1 MLDIKRFF
9 PQVGVRMQ
17 LFFAAIIWLL
27 GAGMILR
34 LAMIYLVQV
43 GNHHWWIPPLG
54 LLFGL
59 LKAYFLMIPSAA
71 KTIERI
77 RKQGRSW
84 LFNSYAPRVYLMVGG
99 MIAIG
104 VALRLLGPTDI
115 LGYQMFLAVLYLTI
129 GVGMFLSD
137 GVFLAALRKDAAR
150 KRAEEKQH

>member
-1 MLDIKRFF
+1 MSMIQKIP
-9 PQVGVRMQ
+9 PQVGVRTQ

-43 GNHHWWIPPLG
+43 GTHHWWVPPLG

-77 RKQGRSW
+77 RSQGRSW
-84 LFNSYAPRVYLMVGG
+84 LLNSYAPRVYLLVGG
-99 MIAIG
+99 MIIIG
-104 VALRLLGPTDI
+104 IALRLLGPTDI

-129 GVGMFLSD
+129 GVGMFISD
-137 GVFLAALRKDAAR
+137 GVFLAALRKSR
-150 KRAEEKQH
+150 RRL